1 MPSRNKKFIILPKSW
16 SGHGRTGS
24 AGPARGRFYENLGT
38 TFRRAAPAKSLEG
51 KKRPKTRVRFRTT
64 LDFDRGYP
72 RKKMVNAN
80 LVHYPQSSRGYV
92 YPPKINSVR
101 IFQQLYRLQSL
112 ISPNGSRCRQAESDV
127 NYDPFHV

>member
-1 MPSRNKKFIILPKSW
+1 MAGLVPPALREADFMRIWVQRFEGPPLPKVW
-16 SGHGRTGS
+16 
-24 AGPARGRFYENLGT
+24 
-38 TFRRAAPAKSLEG
+38 RA